1 MKKLSLILISLA
13 IISFA
18 KQNDKKI
25 EMPSIFSDNMV
36 LQQKTT
42 APFWGIAVPGNDV
55 KIKASWGSSAKT
67 KVKDDGSWMAEIKTP
82 KAGGPYSIEI
92 TIGDSIINYKNV
104 LVGEVWLCSGQSNME
119 MPLEGW
125 PPNDTIAT
133 SKQEIPNAANDK
145 IRFFTVARAIAT
157 EPAFNC
163 TGTWLECN
171 STTAAKFSATA
182 YFFGKK
188 LFDELKVPIGLINSS
203 WGGTPIEAWTN
214 GKHLEQIDEYKSIVS
229 KISESII
236 PMKKLNEWLA
246 ARSQIDVSNLSGEG
260 KWKNLNFGD
269 ETCFSVGFNDSKWK
283 EMVLPI
289 LWENTE
295 VGNFDGV
302 VWFRRKVEIPVSWVN
317 KELILELGPI
327 DDMDETFVNEQKV
340 GSFDVE
346 GYWQALRVYKIPA
359 DLIKDSILTIA
370 VRVMDNKGGG
380 GIYGSSDNM
389 KLRLSGTQ
397 ENISLAGSWKYL
409 PVAEYKSGKFY
420 VFGSDEAV
428 HNSRPVL
435 PVDISAYTPTT
446 LYNAMIHPLVPF
458 AIKGAI
464 WYQGEANTGNPHL
477 YKSLMESMIGNWR
490 EDFNR
495 KDFPFYYVQIAPYN
509 YGDQTPSQK
518 LREAQF
524 KALSIS
530 KTGMAVT
537 MDIGNPWNIHPA
549 NKKDVGGRLALW
561 ALAKDYGKKVVY
573 SGPLYKSM
581 KVNKDKAVLSFDNA
595 EGGLVIKELKGENN
609 FLIAGADK
617 IFKKAD
623 VKVEGK
629 KLIVSNPEI
638 TKPVAVRYCWSNIQ
652 EGTLFSKKGLGASS
666 FRTDE
671 WND

>member
-1 MKKLSLILISLA
+1 MKKLLFILVSLA

-18 KQNDKKI
+18 KQGDKKI

-42 APFWGIAVPGNDV
+42 APFWGIAIPGSEV
-55 KIKASWGSSAKT
+55 KIKTSWGFSAKG
-67 KVKDDGSWMAEIKTP
+67 KVNEDGSWKVIVKTP
-82 KAGGPYSIEI
+82 KAGGPYNIEL
-92 TIGDSIINYKNV
+92 TVGDSIINYKNV
-104 LVGEVWLCSGQSNME
+104 LIGEVWLCSGQSNME
-119 MPLEGW
+119 MPLQGW

-145 IRFFTVARAIAT
+145 IRFFTVVRAIAT
-157 EPAFNC
+157 EPVFNC

-171 STTAAKFSATA
+171 PTTTASFSATA

-188 LFDELKVPIGLINSS
+188 LFNELKIPIGLINTS

-214 GKHLEQIDEYKSIVS
+214 GKHLEKYEEYKSIVS
-229 KISESII
+229 KLSESII
-236 PMKKLNEWLA
+236 PMKQLSEWLE
-246 ARSQIDVSNLSGEG
+246 ARPQIDVNGLSGEG
-260 KWKNLNFGD
+260 KWKNLNF
-269 ETCFSVGFNDSKWK
+269 SDSDCSLPAFDDSRWK
-283 EMVLPI
+283 EMNLPT

-295 VGNFDGV
+295 VKNFDGV
-302 VWFRRKVEIPVSWVN
+302 VWFRKQIAIPGNWIN
-317 KELILELGPI
+317 KELVIELGPI
-327 DDMDETFVNEQKV
+327 DDMDETFVNGQKV

-359 DLIKDSILTIA
+359 DLVKDSIVNIT
-370 VRVMDNKGGG
+370 VRVIDNQGGG
-380 GIYGSSDNM
+380 GIYGTPDKM
-389 KLRLSGTQ
+389 RLSLSDTQ
-397 ENISLAGSWKYL
+397 ESISLAGLWKYL

-428 HNSRPVL
+428 LNSRPVV

-446 LYNAMIHPLVPF
+446 LYNAMIYPLTPF

-477 YKSLMESMIGNWR
+477 YKSLMESMISNWR

-524 KALSIS
+524 KALSIP

-537 MDIGNPWNIHPA
+537 MDIGNPLNIHPS

-561 ALAKDYGKKVVY
+561 ALAKDYGKKVSY
-573 SGPLYKSM
+573 TGPVYKSM

-595 EGGLVIKELKGENN
+595 DGGLVIKELNGSNN
-609 FLIAGADK
+609 FLIAGEDK
-617 IFKKAD
+617 VFKKAV

-629 KLIVSNPEI
+629 KLIISNSEI
-638 TKPVAVRYCWSNIQ
+638 TKPAAVRYCWSNME
-652 EGTLFSKKGLGASS
+652 EGTLFNGKGLPSSS

-671 WND
+671 WTE